1 MGSETVHKAGSHSV
15 DTSKRASFR
24 TGWAEQEWCMLH
36 SVTHRGTASCSGVHI
51 SCLNPCWQGCNPY
64 TNTTALHGRQQNKAD
79 AVASTTGNFGE
90 YAQATSFE
98 KGARYLGAGLACT
111 NCEKTVPECTPA
123 ASAGALTL
131 AAGTAVA
138 TGVAAEAL
146 TDDRMAGTA
155 AVALAGSVGLA
166 ATTGAA
172 VAADLGGAVALRGVA
187 AAGFAAGPASRH
199 WAQTQEAM
207 LFFYSCSTK

>member
-1 MGSETVHKAGSHSV
+1 
-15 DTSKRASFR
+15 
-24 TGWAEQEWCMLH
+24 MLH
-36 SVTHRGTASCSGVHI
+36 SATHRGTASRGGVHI

-64 TNTTALHGRQQNKAD
+64 TDTAALHGRQQNKAD
-79 AVASTTGNFGE
+79 AVASTAGNSGE
-90 YAQATSFE
+90 YAQAMSFE

-111 NCEKTVPECTPA
+111 NCQKTVPECTPA

-146 TDDRMAGTA
+146 TGDRVVGTA

-199 WAQTQEAM
+199 WAQTQGSNAF
-207 LFFYSCSTK
+207 LLQL